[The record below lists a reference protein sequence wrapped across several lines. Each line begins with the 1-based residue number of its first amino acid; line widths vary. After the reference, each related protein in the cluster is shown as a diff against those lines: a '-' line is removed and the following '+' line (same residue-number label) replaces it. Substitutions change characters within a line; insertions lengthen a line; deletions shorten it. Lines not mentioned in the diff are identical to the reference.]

1 MMHGKKMP
9 AGMKKKQA
17 KMHKAES
24 EKATRNKKSPRKKP
38 K

>member
-1 MMHGKKMP
+1 MMHGKKMSV
-9 AGMKKKQA
+9 GMKKKQA

-24 EKATRNKKSPRKKP
+24 EKATRKKKGSTKK